1 MSKIK
6 VACYTISLDGFGAG
20 PMQTRENPLGIGG
33 EELHTWMFATKRFR
47 QMMKQDGGSEGIDN
61 GLVERSFENIGAEI
75 MGRNMF
81 GPIRGDWPDDKW
93 KGWWGENP
101 PYHCPVF
108 VLTHYK
114 RAPIEMKGN
123 TTFHF
128 VTDGIESAV
137 KKARQAAGD
146 KDIRVGGGAS
156 TIRQL
161 LQAGYIDELHFV
173 ISPRF
178 LGSGEPLFSGIDF
191 TKLGFKNIQ
200 QIFGEGA
207 THIILARE

>member
-1 MSKIK
+1 M
-6 VACYTISLDGFGAG
+6 ACYTISLDGFGAG
-20 PMQTRENPLGIGG
+20 PSQSRENPLGVGG
-33 EELHTWMFATKRFR
+33 EELHTWMFSTKRFR
-47 QMMKQDGGSEGIDN
+47 QMMKQEGGSQGVDN
-61 GLVERSFENIGAEI
+61 GLVEKSFENIGAEI

-81 GPIRGDWPDDKW
+81 GPIRGDWPDDTW

-108 VLTHYK
+108 VLTHHK
-114 RAPIEMKGN
+114 RAPLEMKGN

-128 VTDGIESAV
+128 VTEGIDSAV
-137 KKARQAAGD
+137 KRAREAAGD

-161 LQAGYIDELHFV
+161 LQAGHIDELHFV
-173 ISPRF
+173 ISPRL
-178 LGSGEPLFSGIDF
+178 LGSGEPLFSGMDF
-191 TKLGFKNIQ
+191 SQLGFKNIQ

-207 THIILARE
+207 AHIVLTRN